1 MPGSIADSFLSAVQ
15 EKRAYIPI
23 YIESL
28 RLDTITGFDLYL
40 QARPDEPVVLYAERN
55 IAFTEESRLRLAQN
69 NVEHLLVSSEQQ
81 DEYRLYLEYNLS
93 AVLSDPTITIEAKTE
108 ILYTSAHGLMRE
120 LFENPEI
127 QGGILRSREI
137 VRNTVDFLHSQR
149 SALKH
154 LVQMAAT
161 DYQTYTHSVNGC
173 VLGIAL
179 AQRIGYDIRSHLSE
193 FGVGALLRDIGMTRV
208 DRAIREGSEKLT
220 VTEYEALKPHPVYS
234 EQILRSL
241 GETSKIALDLVRHHH
256 EKVDG
261 TGYPDKLKG
270 DEVAPLVRI
279 LTIVD
284 VFDALTTTRSYQA
297 PLSTFDALKLMFSKM
312 QNELDVEFLRAFIGL
327 MGTQEP

>member
-69 NVEHLLVSSEQQ
+69 NVEYLLVSSEQQ

-93 AVLSDPTITIEAKTE
+93 AVLSDPTITMEAKTE

-137 VRNTVDFLHSQR
+137 VRNTVDFMHSQR

-208 DRAIREGSEKLT
+208 DRAIRESSEKLT
-220 VTEYEALKPHPVYS
+220 VTEYEALKLHPVYS

-297 PLSTFDALKLMFSKM
+297 PLSTVDALKLMFSKM
-312 QNELDVEFLRAFIGL
+312 ENELDVEFLRAFIGL
-327 MGTQEP
+327 MGTPEP